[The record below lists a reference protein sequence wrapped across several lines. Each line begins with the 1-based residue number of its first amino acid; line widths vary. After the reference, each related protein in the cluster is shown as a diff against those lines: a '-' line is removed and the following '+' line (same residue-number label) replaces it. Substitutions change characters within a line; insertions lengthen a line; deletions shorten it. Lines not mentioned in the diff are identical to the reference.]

1 MIVFA
6 LCQVVRQVRLTC
18 AAIDIVESSCT
29 LRSRMLAE
37 VLTLH
42 PQMSKGRGGGC
53 GTRLFGAENSITSVF
68 VSFKSR

>member
-6 LCQVVRQVRLTC
+6 LCHVVVRLTC

-29 LRSRMLAE
+29 PRSRMLAE

-42 PQMSKGRGGGC
+42 PQMSMSS
-53 GTRLFGAENSITSVF
+53 RLKVGSAMPAIL
-68 VSFKSR
+68 SRQ